1 MKKIVVALM
10 FLSLLSLCIYSQE
23 AKVIRPRVVSSA
35 TPTPTPVSNTSMD
48 APPPLPVEDDEILE
62 IETNLVTLPVSV
74 LDTKGRFISDLRQND
89 FEIFEN
95 GIQQQVGYFA
105 SIESPFTVVLLLDIS
120 PSTKYKINEIQD
132 AAISFVDQLR
142 REDKLVVVT
151 FSNKIDVI
159 SQQDTSFHRVRSAI
173 RKTKFGD
180 GTSIYEAVD
189 YAIDNLLGSI
199 SGRKAVVVLSDGV
212 DTSSRKSTYTRSI
225 NKVDKVGA
233 LVYSVRYN
241 TFEENQV
248 SGTRQY
254 SIGASPKEYRK
265 GKAYL
270 RDLTKTSGGRLYE
283 AETIQSLE
291 TAFKNISEE
300 LRRQYSL
307 GYYPAVD
314 GEDGERRSIKIRVK
328 KANYVVKTKDN
339 YVFNLEKETD
349 TN

>member
-10 FLSLLSLCIYSQE
+10 FLSLLSLCLFSQDV
-23 AKVIRPRVVSSA
+23 KVVRPRVVSN
-35 TPTPTPVSNTSMD
+35 PTPTPIAKTYID
-48 APPPLPVEDDEILE
+48 APPPLPVEDNEVLK

-74 LDTKGRFISDLRQND
+74 LDTKGRFISNLRQND

-95 GIQQQVGYFA
+95 GIQQRVDYFA
-105 SIESPFTVVLLLDIS
+105 SIESPFTVVLLLDVS
-120 PSTKYKINEIQD
+120 PSTKYKINDIQD

-151 FSNKIDVI
+151 FSNELKVI

-173 RKTKFGD
+173 RETKFGD

-199 SGRKAVVVLSDGV
+199 SGRKAIVVLSDGV
-212 DTSSRKSTYTRSI
+212 DTSSSKSSYSRSI

-233 LVYSVRYN
+233 LVYTVRYN
-241 TFEENQV
+241 TFEENQF
-248 SGTRQY
+248 SGNRQY
-254 SIGASPKEYRK
+254 SIGASPKEYRR

-283 AETIQSLE
+283 AETVRSLE
-291 TAFKNISEE
+291 TAFRNISEE

-307 GYYPAVD
+307 GYYPEVD

-328 KANYVVKTKDN
+328 KANYVVKSKEN
-339 YVFNLEKETD
+339 YVFNTKKATD
-349 TN
+349 SN